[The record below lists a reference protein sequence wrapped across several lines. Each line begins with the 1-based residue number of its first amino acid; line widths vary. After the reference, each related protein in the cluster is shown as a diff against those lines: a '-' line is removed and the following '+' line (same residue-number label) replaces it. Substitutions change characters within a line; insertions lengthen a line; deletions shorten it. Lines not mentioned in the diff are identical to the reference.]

1 MAQDAKNATDNKRQY
16 FFIKNTPFFK
26 IHEWIKVDRY
36 YRTSQ
41 ALVPPNEQ
49 AKVAPENNN
58 ESKLI
63 ERIRIKSSVFLSL
76 GANLAI

>member
-1 MAQDAKNATDNKRQY
+1 MLKTLPTTKDNTFSLK
-16 FFIKNTPFFK
+16 ILHFFK

-49 AKVAPENNN
+49 AKVAPENNYDRN
-58 ESKLI
+58 VI
-63 ERIRIKSSVFLSL
+63 ERIRIKSSVFLSVS
-76 GANLAI
+76 ANLAI